1 MNTNFEI
8 ILNFFFGKFFQKI
21 HLEGQHVG
29 VVVKAFLNFIPPSTM
44 RRRVFSITSSDFIKI
59 SLI

>member
-1 MNTNFEI
+1 MIDNLETFFSKIFEI
-8 ILNFFFGKFFQKI
+8 FPKI